1 MATERKTIGS
11 EQGRAFGH
19 LERMTEFWRRSEDSS
34 RTAAR
39 IAATTGSR
47 WQIPER
53 VSSARYVPG
62 SDANSCADGRTR
74 SDGLQSQSDSG
85 KTERLIHRF
94 AAVERALKAVARAT
108 GASKRHPIARGL
120 SLAMTVLPR
129 VERSVESGKAA
140 GAIFRASQRAI
151 RGAGSNPVSALRSE
165 SDSARRSRGNPGG
178 RRGLLAGTAF
188 VASARKASS
197 MRGLVA
203 PPSLSQR
210 AFARLSGNEGG
221 LSNNGGHT
229 GVTINSS
236 PTVVINAS
244 AAGGNLQRDV
254 IGALRAH
261 REELFDQL
269 RRESARR
276 ERAQF

>member
-1 MATERKTIGS
+1 M
-11 EQGRAFGH
+11 
-19 LERMTEFWRRSEDSS
+19 
-34 RTAAR
+34 
-39 IAATTGSR
+39 
-47 WQIPER
+47 
-53 VSSARYVPG
+53 
-62 SDANSCADGRTR
+62 
-74 SDGLQSQSDSG
+74 
-85 KTERLIHRF
+85 
-94 AAVERALKAVARAT
+94 
-108 GASKRHPIARGL
+108 ARGL

-129 VERSVESGKAA
+129 LERSVESGKTA
-140 GAIFRASQRAI
+140 GAIFKASQRAI
-151 RGAGSNPVSALRSE
+151 SAAGSNAEAAVHSD
-165 SDSARRSRGNPGG
+165 SDSARPSRGNPGR

-197 MRGLVA
+197 MRGVVA

-210 AFARLSGNEGG
+210 VFARLSGSERG
-221 LSNNGGHT
+221 LSNNGGRT